1 MKHRKN
7 SECFPVSLFF
17 ASLDTGDWVLQL
29 IHSWIWM
36 CLIMTKWF
44 IFFVNFSF
52 LKDLRDTL
60 NYTLYTSYSRKS
72 FTIISCSHWWW
83 WWWFY
88 LKWVWHWIDQHFGAL
103 RSFQSVVHRSG
114 DFSNIGSREGGG
126 GAQGRCQRST
136 VLLFL
141 CHSNDN
147 LAASFC
153 TFPYH
158 LRDLYILHIAYLG

>member
-60 NYTLYTSYSRKS
+60 NYTLYTSYFRKS
-72 FTIISCSHWWW
+72 FAITLCSWTYSMVKMMIIVISKGNLA
-83 WWWFY
+83 F
-88 LKWVWHWIDQHFGAL
+88 DQHFGAL
-103 RSFQSVVHRSG
+103 HRLSQ
-114 DFSNIGSREGGG
+114 F
-126 GAQGRCQRST
+126 ST
-136 VLLFL
+136 VMESFRCIHNSDGTLLWIYYARE
-141 CHSNDN
+141 S
-147 LAASFC
+147 
-153 TFPYH
+153 
-158 LRDLYILHIAYLG
+158 IQWWKWW